1 MFTVLPTLK
10 YKTQLTTE
18 CLLSDSC
25 ILCNCIT
32 IVDAL
37 TRNLMLQW
45 LILAALDVATQPN
58 LHRIEFY
65 IPVQEKQ
72 DFVLLFFLFLQTMIL
87 KKYKCV

>member
-45 LILAALDVATQPN
+45 LILDVATQPN
-58 LHRIEFY
+58 LHIIAFY
-65 IPVQEKQ
+65 IPVREEE
-72 DFVLLFFLFLQTMIL
+72 DFFLLFLFLLHIVKPTIL

>member
-18 CLLSDSC
+18 YLLSDSC

-58 LHRIEFY
+58 LHIIEFY
-65 IPVQEKQ
+65 IPVQEEQ
-72 DFVLLFFLFLQTMIL
+72 DFFFCTTLQSQ
-87 KKYKCV
+87 